1 MKTALHLEI
10 SIPPDWTRIELV
22 RKAVGK
28 RVEAKHEISRNGGGT
43 WEKLPTLTYVK

>member
-1 MKTALHLEI
+1 VLTGTEQVAGAEVQYRLKL
-10 SIPPDWTRIELV
+10 
-22 RKAVGK
+22 KAVGK